1 MEKLLVGVYKITC
14 LGNNKIYV
22 GSSSNIKMRWYR
34 HISNLKYNKS
44 NPNLQNS
51 YNKYGKDLMKFE
63 ILEECGVDD
72 LIKRETYWAE
82 VIKNQGFE
90 LFNVGEFI
98 ENPTRG
104 MKLSE
109 SRKDKLREKFTGE
122 KNPSFQKI
130 WIHKGEE
137 RNYIKR
143 DEFHIYEKIGYQR
156 GLCDSTKSKIS
167 TRQKQLGRPMSE
179 HNKLKLIESNKK
191 PKSIEHKLNL
201 SKSRIDLYGVK
212 VICIETNEI
221 FNSLKEA
228 ADKFNTNYQGI
239 RQAILRGG
247 KCCKHHFIKI

>member
-63 ILEECGVDD
+63 ILEECGIDD

-82 VIKNQGFE
+82 VIRNQGFE

-98 ENPTRG
+98 DNPTRG
-104 MKLSE
+104 LKLTE
-109 SRKDKLREKFTGE
+109 NHKDKLRDRFKGE

-130 WIHKGEE
+130 WIHKENQQE
-137 RNYIKR
+137 YIKNE
-143 DEFHIYEKIGYQR
+143 DFYKYEKEGYKR
-156 GLCDSTKSKIS
+156 GLTNLRKSKIS
-167 TRQKQLGRPMSE
+167 IRQKELGRPMSE
-179 HNKLKLIESNKK
+179 HNKIKLIESNKK
-191 PKSIEHKLNL
+191 PKSFEHKLKL
-201 SKSRIDLYGVK
+201 SKSRIDFCGVK
-212 VICIETNEI
+212 VMCVETKEI
-221 FNSLKEA
+221 FDSLKDA
-228 ADKFNTNYQGI
+228 ADKFNTSYQGI
-239 RQAILRGG
+239 RQSILRNGT
-247 KCCKHHFIKI
+247 CCKHHFIKI